1 MNTLMKRPLENPLR
15 LIDEIFNNERESN
28 KNAFLKESYCGTM
41 PRMNIKDQ
49 EKNYEIEIAAP
60 GMKKENFSI
69 NIDQMILS
77 IKGDIIEED
86 KREYTHKEFCFEQ
99 FERKIKLPKDA
110 NFEEIKA
117 EYKQGI
123 LSISIPKKEEQII
136 KNKEIQI
143 S

>member
-1 MNTLMKRPLENPLR
+1 MKRPLENPLR
-15 LIDEIFNNERESN
+15 LIDEIFNTERESN
-28 KNAFLKESYCGTM
+28 KNAFLKESHCGTM
-41 PRMNIKDQ
+41 PRMNIKNQ
-49 EKNYEIEIAAP
+49 ENNYFIEIAAP

-123 LSISIPKKEEQII
+123 LSISIPKKEEKII